1 LPHENLL
8 YLADRSHFPYGS
20 KSHKELRIIITNT
33 IEYISRYNPKLIII
47 ASNTPSVQLLDD
59 IKDSINIPVIGV
71 RPPLKE
77 ACQITKKKHIGIM
90 ATEAT
95 IRSKKLE
102 DQIRREVPQNFLIT
116 KFNASPVIELIEN
129 GTFLTDQ
136 HRTYNVIS
144 HVLGDDIESK
154 IDVITLS
161 STHLPFVRGYLNHLL
176 PNMKLL
182 DPSKMVAK
190 DARKYLASK
199 RALKKQGS
207 GGMQVLATEGKK
219 DFERIIQSMGF
230 IEHVEEVPIHFGL

>member
-1 LPHENLL
+1 MPHENLL
-8 YLADRSHFPYGS
+8 YLADRSHFPYGN
-20 KSHKELRIIITNT
+20 KSHKELRIIITKT
-33 IEYISRYNPKLIII
+33 IEYISRYNPKLIVI

-59 IKDSINIPVIGV
+59 IKDSINIPVVGV

-136 HRTYNVIS
+136 RRTYNVIS
-144 HVLGDDIESK
+144 HILGDDIVSK

-161 STHLPFVRGYLNHLL
+161 STHLPFVRSYLTHLL
-176 PNMKLL
+176 PTMKFL

-190 DARKYLASK
+190 DARKFLASK
-199 RALKKQGS
+199 RALKKEGS
-207 GGMQVLATEGKK
+207 GEMQVLTTEGKK
-219 DFERIIQSMGF
+219 DFERIIRSMGF

>member
-8 YLADRSHFPYGS
+8 YLADRLHFPYGN
-20 KSHKELRIIITNT
+20 KSHKELQIIITNT
-33 IEYISRYNPKLIII
+33 IEYISRYHPKLIVI

-59 IKDSINIPVIGV
+59 IKDSINIPVVGV

-77 ACQITKKKHIGIM
+77 ACHITKKKHIGIM

-102 DQIRREVPQNFLIT
+102 DQIQREVPQNFLIT

-144 HVLGDDIESK
+144 HILGDDIESK

-161 STHLPFVRGYLNHLL
+161 STHLPFVTNYLTHLL
-176 PNMKLL
+176 PTMKFL
-182 DPSKMVAK
+182 DPAKMVAK
-190 DARKYLASK
+190 DARKCLASK
-199 RALKKQGS
+199 KALKKQGS
-207 GGMQVLATEGKK
+207 GEMQVLATEGKK
-219 DFERIIQSMGF
+219 DFERIIRSMGF
-230 IEHVEEVPIHFGL
+230 TEHVEEVPIHFRL